1 MGVWASVVRSAG
13 AAAVSAPAA
22 GAVPESLEGALDF
35 IFQRLS
41 ADKAETILER
51 LEREMI
57 VRALKEFGGNQVRT
71 AERLGITRATL
82 RKRLDALRGE
92 PSAE

>member
-1 MGVWASVVRSAG
+1 M
-13 AAAVSAPAA
+13 
-22 GAVPESLEGALDF
+22 PESLEGALDF
-35 IFQRLS
+35 VYRQLS

-57 VRALKEFGGNQVRT
+57 VRALKEHGGNQVRT

-92 PSAE
+92 PAAE